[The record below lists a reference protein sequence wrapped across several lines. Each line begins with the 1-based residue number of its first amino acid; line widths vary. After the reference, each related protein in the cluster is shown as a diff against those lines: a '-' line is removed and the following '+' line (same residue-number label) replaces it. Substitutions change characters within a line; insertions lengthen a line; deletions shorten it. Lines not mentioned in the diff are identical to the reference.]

1 MSFTRSKSDIDW
13 DSRLEALDTLVNTYK
28 GKYRYDC
35 LVPFSGGK
43 DSTWTLYYLMKRYP
57 DLKPLVVRFNHG
69 FMRPQLESNCH
80 QVFLPTWRRCS

>member
-1 MSFTRSKSDIDW
+1 MTTSYFLKRCKLCPLPETHETLVLDSEGVCNICRSQEAKSDIDW

-43 DSTWTLYYLMKRYP
+43 DST
-57 DLKPLVVRFNHG
+57 
-69 FMRPQLESNCH
+69 
-80 QVFLPTWRRCS
+80 